1 MALQTAVPVERAD
14 EALRADVEQ
23 KRVVLMA
30 FYTAG
35 LPVHDRDEEKWQRS
49 IARVQ
54 TTEPREAHY
63 AWVIGRD

>member
-1 MALQTAVPVERAD
+1 
-14 EALRADVEQ
+14 
-23 KRVVLMA
+23 MA

-54 TTEPREAHY
+54 TTEPRKAHY